1 MPEVFA
7 QHNIFS
13 NQLCGF
19 AQLLAKI
26 IISTLLEN
34 VHNML
39 LCIVESFDCWQ
50 GMGKREHKK
59 KKKRWQRICRTHQ
72 SFKFG
77 FSPRPWESG
86 AIFLLPLKNLPLEE
100 VS

>member
-59 KKKRWQRICRTHQ
+59 KKKDGRGYAGLISPSNLAFPPDPESLVPFS
-72 SFKFG
+72 SFLSKTC
-77 FSPRPWESG
+77 P
-86 AIFLLPLKNLPLEE
+86 
-100 VS
+100 

>member
-1 MPEVFA
+1 MPEVFT

-39 LCIVESFDCWQ
+39 LCIVESFDC
-50 GMGKREHKK
+50 
-59 KKKRWQRICRTHQ
+59 
-72 SFKFG
+72 
-77 FSPRPWESG
+77 
-86 AIFLLPLKNLPLEE
+86 
-100 VS
+100 